1 MSDTSKVPPP
11 DIKKTTPEK
20 PPVTTVDAEAPAK
33 KEETSVAEKEE
44 SSQPPSLDSAK
55 GVEADFMKRF
65 LGAFIDGV
73 IIAIVITVI
82 GGMLGLVISMVLWLI
97 RDSLPF
103 LDGQS
108 VGKKLM
114 KTKAVKEDGS
124 SLSGDWTTGAIRN
137 ITMAIPYGL
146 GGIVELIVLLTRSG
160 SPQAGVRLGDG
171 FAKTKVISVE

>member
-20 PPVTTVDAEAPAK
+20 PPVTTVDAEAPTK
-33 KEETSVAEKEE
+33 KEEVSVSEKEE
-44 SSQPPSLDSAK
+44 SSEPPPLGSAK
-55 GVEADFMKRF
+55 EVEADLMKRF

-73 IIAIVITVI
+73 IIAIVTSII
-82 GGMLGLVISMVLWLI
+82 GGIIGLAVFAVLWLI

-124 SLSGDWTTGAIRN
+124 SLSGDWATGATRN
-137 ITMAIPYGL
+137 IIMAIPFI
-146 GGIVELIVLLTRSG
+146 GGIVELIILLTRSG
-160 SPQAGVRLGDG
+160 SPQAGLRLGDG